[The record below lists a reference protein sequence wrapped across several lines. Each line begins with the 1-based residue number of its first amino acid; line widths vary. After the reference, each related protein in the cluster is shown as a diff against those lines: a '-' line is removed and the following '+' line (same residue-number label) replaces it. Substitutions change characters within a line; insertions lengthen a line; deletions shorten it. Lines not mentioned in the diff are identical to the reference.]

1 MMHGS
6 QPPRRMRYSIE
17 SRLRVVRLIE
27 AGAPPAVA
35 ARAAGASR
43 ASAYRW
49 WRRYQCAGWQG
60 LYDLPPVP
68 CRQPRR
74 LPRQAELEILAARE
88 YAHAGPAVVGG
99 LLGRPASTVWK
110 VLRRH
115 GRSRL
120 PRRPAEPPNRYE
132 RARPGEL
139 VHVDIKRLGRFHTP
153 GKRVFDDRLA
163 RNRHAGWQYVHLAI
177 DDHSR
182 VAYAEILPTESPTDC
197 TAFLRRAVCWYA
209 DHDIT
214 VERVISDNGNG
225 YRSYAWA
232 TACAELGIKRRYTRP
247 RRPQTN
253 GKAEA
258 LVKTLLR
265 EWAYRFTYP
274 TAPTA
279 HELCPATYAGTT
291 PTDPT
296 AHSEA
301 DPQSAAS
308 QTSVGSTPSPPPTP
322 HRPMGAGYPSGSTMR
337 PPPESVSNRL
347 RAGISRISVPSPFST

>member
-1 MMHGS
+1 MMNGRKA
-6 QPPRRMRYSIE
+6 PRRMRYSIE

-27 AGAPPAVA
+27 AGVAPAAAAVA
-35 ARAAGASR
+35 GGASR

-49 WRRYQCAGWQG
+49 WSRYQSGGWQA
-60 LYDLPPVP
+60 LCDRPPVP

-88 YAHAGPAVVGG
+88 YAAAGPVVIGG

-115 GRSRL
+115 GCSRL
-120 PRRPAEPPNRYE
+120 SRRPVDPPNRYE

-139 VHVDIKRLGRFHTP
+139 LHVDIKRLGRFHTP
-153 GKRVFDDRLA
+153 GKRVFGDRLT
-163 RNRHAGWQYVHLAI
+163 RSRYAGWQYVHLAI

-182 VAYAEILPTESPTDC
+182 LAYAEILPTESPADC
-197 TAFLRRAVCWYA
+197 TRFLRRAIAWYA
-209 DHDIT
+209 DHAVT
-214 VERVISDNGNG
+214 VQRVISDNGNG
-225 YRSYAWA
+225 YRSHAWHD
-232 TACAELGIKRRYTRP
+232 TCAQLGIKHRYTRP

-274 TAPTA
+274 TSSHRARALPGYLRWYNT
-279 HELCPATYAGTT
+279 
-291 PTDPT
+291 
-296 AHSEA
+296 
-301 DPQSAAS
+301 
-308 QTSVGSTPSPPPTP
+308 
-322 HRPMGAGYPSGSTMR
+322 HRPHGSLNGQ
-337 PPPESVSNRL
+337 PPLSRVSHVR
-347 RAGISRISVPSPFST
+347 GQHT